1 MRASAVRLGSSE
13 LAAAGGSRTR
23 PWLAAAM
30 LAWREILRFFRQGSR
45 VVGAIGQ
52 PLTLWLFF
60 SAGFEGTFQLEGP
73 AATASFAQFY
83 FPGTLVLILLF
94 TAIFATISVIEDRNE
109 GFLQSVLV
117 APIPRWSMVLGKV
130 SGGALLAILQ
140 GSLFLLISLTWGV
153 SFPPSKLFALGGLM
167 LLTAIALTSLGFLIA
182 WRMESTQG
190 FHAIMTVFLMPLW
203 LLSGAFFPV
212 PPLTAGGS
220 WTQLVLHGVMRANPL
235 TYSVAGI
242 HQLLFDGPLA
252 AGLFMPS
259 LAVCWWVTI
268 AFALSMFGVATW
280 SARGACRGNPT

>member
-1 MRASAVRLGSSE
+1 MSNPAVRVQNAEWQSAE
-13 LAAAGGSRTR
+13 YPRAGA
-23 PWLAAAM
+23 WLAVGM
-30 LAWREILRFFRQGSR
+30 LAWREILRFVRQGSR

-60 SAGFEGTFQLEGP
+60 SAGFERTFQLEGS
-73 AATASFAQFY
+73 AATTSFAQFY

-130 SGGALLAILQ
+130 SGGAMLAMLQ
-140 GSLFLLISLTWGV
+140 GALFLLLSLTWGI
-153 SFPPSKLFALGGLM
+153 SFPLPKLLALGGMM

-203 LLSGAFFPV
+203 LLSGSFFPV
-212 PPLTAGGS
+212 PPQAAVGS
-220 WTQLVLHGVMRANPL
+220 WPQLVLHWVMRANPL
-235 TYSVAGI
+235 TYSVAGL
-242 HQLLFDGPLA
+242 HQILFDGPLA
-252 AGLFMPS
+252 DGMFMPS
-259 LAVCWWVTI
+259 LAICWAVTF
-268 AFALSMFGVATW
+268 AFALLMLAASIRY
-280 SARGACRGNPT
+280 SRGS